1 MKTKMAYLRF
11 TAIEIECMKLEEAL
25 KSSFASEG
33 IKAYLNVLY
42 TAETIGLIIAR
53 FFRKWGLSNQQY
65 NILRILRGSKD
76 QPLQVKEISVR
87 MIHRSSNTTRIIDR
101 LDAKG
106 LTFRENCPHDGRSQ
120 WVHITKKGL
129 KLLEEIDA
137 EMDKEFPVEMLEER
151 ESKQLNDLLDKFR
164 GLNET

>member
-1 MKTKMAYLRF
+1 MVYLRF
-11 TAIEIECMKLEEAL
+11 KAIEIECMKLEEAL

-42 TAETIGLIIAR
+42 TSETLGLIIAR
-53 FFRKWGLSNQQY
+53 FLRKWGLSNQQY

-101 LDAKG
+101 LDGKG
-106 LTFRENCPHDGRSQ
+106 LTCRENCPHDGRSQ

-129 KLLEEIDA
+129 KLLEEIDG
-137 EMDKEFPVEMLEER
+137 EMDQGFPVEMLDER
-151 ESKQLNDLLDKFR
+151 ESKQLNELLDRFR